1 MENAEAVGGQ
11 RRQVSTSPLISPVTL
26 VHAGHSSQAG
36 QSVKVIAPTT
46 PAVPA
51 STHTADIS
59 LRESLLLALY
69 KTTRLPL
76 PRSARSLA
84 LPTDAPGFCPP
95 PDPDRGFTTF
105 RMIRSLGSI
114 GRTVQGPRESIDDHH
129 QWSVGRPGAPAP
141 VGHLTP
147 VGPIATDEEVD
158 DSEVWGDG
166 GARRRLRR
174 L

>member
-95 PDPDRGFTTF
+95 PDPDPYKSTSMFINVNNAKAESRGKKSQGKRHGPQHRGATAQNPRQLPGQDPEGQREVGVLNTLGTT
-105 RMIRSLGSI
+105 
-114 GRTVQGPRESIDDHH
+114 
-129 QWSVGRPGAPAP
+129 
-141 VGHLTP
+141 
-147 VGPIATDEEVD
+147 
-158 DSEVWGDG
+158 
-166 GARRRLRR
+166 
-174 L
+174 